1 MRERAPWYRRR
12 IGLHGAVAVTLV
24 AGSAIVGFVSHGS
37 GGWRTVQAA
46 LLLAG
51 AAAYLVGLLRS
62 PD

>member
-1 MRERAPWYRRR
+1 
-12 IGLHGAVAVTLV
+12 VAVTLV